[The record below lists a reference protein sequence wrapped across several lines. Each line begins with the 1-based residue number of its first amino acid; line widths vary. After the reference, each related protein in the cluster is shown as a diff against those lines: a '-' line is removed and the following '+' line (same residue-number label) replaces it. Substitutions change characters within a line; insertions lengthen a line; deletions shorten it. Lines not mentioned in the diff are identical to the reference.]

1 MATMRHKIGLTT
13 MMAAVFLLA
22 AQTASA
28 QRQSGIQRT
37 PDNARV
43 LVSKDVLN
51 KMYMLRRVLSP
62 MGTVDA
68 VEFLIDKLKDTK
80 NNDDFFTRMNQ

>member
-1 MATMRHKIGLTT
+1 MFDERKERGDSELGLVRQIPSHG
-13 MMAAVFLLA
+13 VFPGKDI
-22 AQTASA
+22 QT
-28 QRQSGIQRT
+28 SGTRK
-37 PDNARV
+37 DNN

-80 NNDDFFTRMNQ
+80 SNDDFFTRMNQ